1 LARLED
7 EIVKAFGR
15 DGCRRTRISAMQ
27 SEELAASDV
36 RREREKAVT

>member
-7 EIVKAFGR
+7 EIVKAFAR

-36 RREREKAVT
+36 RRGRKKTAT